1 MSDFRKSDPSYV
13 GFVPETAAEAIDL
26 FCRYRRLGVPPSQ
39 WPETFVHV
47 SRALPE
53 EEIDR
58 FHEWLVC
65 PQGPATGPTYE
76 PCPEIEAERKQLV
89 KEAESRDRM
98 DVVEED
104 DEKVK
109 ESGRGEELR
118 SHPLVTADLTAS
130 LADCS
135 LERGAD
141 AGK

>member
-1 MSDFRKSDPSYV
+1 M
-13 GFVPETAAEAIDL
+13 
-26 FCRYRRLGVPPSQ
+26 
-39 WPETFVHV
+39 HV

-53 EEIDR
+53 EEIDQ
-58 FHEWLVC
+58 FHEWLIC

-98 DVVEED
+98 DLVVEED
-104 DEKVK
+104 DEKDEK
-109 ESGRGEELR
+109 
-118 SHPLVTADLTAS
+118 LTAS

>member
-53 EEIDR
+53 EEIDQ
-58 FHEWLVC
+58 FHEWLIC

-98 DVVEED
+98 DLVVEED

-109 ESGRGEELR
+109 ESG
-118 SHPLVTADLTAS
+118 ADLTAS

>member
-58 FHEWLVC
+58 FHEWLIC
-65 PQGPATGPTYE
+65 PQGPATGPMYE

-104 DEKVK
+104 DEKDEK
-109 ESGRGEELR
+109 
-118 SHPLVTADLTAS
+118 LTAS

>member
-98 DVVEED
+98 DVVEEK
-104 DEKVK
+104 DEK
-109 ESGRGEELR
+109 EQ
-118 SHPLVTADLTAS
+118 LTAS